1 MVGMNGDKLKV
12 AVLPADTGACGHL
25 RLIWPAEAIH
35 ELHPEWDIT
44 IYDPRN
50 VKLERGRTLRV
61 HGMDTEGL
69 DLLVTQRV
77 GTATVAD
84 LCASIRATGAAVL
97 MDVDDAMWC
106 LDPDN
111 TAYGSWNGLRG
122 GAHWERTDRAASNA
136 DLVTVTTSALAARY
150 STHTPAAVLP
160 NRIPRMALDA
170 RRPKQSST
178 PPVAGWA
185 GLLAT
190 HPHDPDVIGDALKIA
205 VSRGLVSAGVI
216 GDGYRT
222 GKVWG
227 VPVRTFQVARLGMEY
242 FRRLAMF
249 DIGLVPLDLEGSS
262 AEFNSAKSSLKAL
275 EYAATGS
282 AVIASPSPANIEF
295 AREVPIRLAAT
306 PGEWLEHLTEL
317 SNPIV
322 RMDQIES
329 QTRALREHGWV
340 LQDRA
345 ADWAQAWMMAIENRR
360 RDDR

>member
-1 MVGMNGDKLKV
+1 MNGDKKLKV
-12 AVLPADTGACGHL
+12 AILPADTGACGHC
-25 RLIWPAEAIH
+25 RLIWPAESVAA
-35 ELHPEWDIT
+35 LHPDWDIT
-44 IYDPRN
+44 IYDPRR
-50 VKLERGRTLRV
+50 VRLERGKSV
-61 HGMDTEGL
+61 KAHGMDTDGL

-77 GTATVAD
+77 GTPGVAD
-84 LCASIRATGAAVL
+84 LCRSLREQGVAIA
-97 MDVDDAMWC
+97 MDVDDAVWC

-111 TAYGSWNGLRG
+111 TAYASWNGQRG
-122 GAHWERTDRAASNA
+122 ATHWEHTDRAAAAA
-136 DLVTVTTSALAARY
+136 DLVTVTTSALADRY
-150 STHTPAAVLP
+150 SRSTPAVVLP

-170 RRPKQSST
+170 RRPRT
-178 PPVAGWA
+178 TPHPPVAAWA

-205 VSRGLVSAGVI
+205 VSRGLVQAGVL

-227 VPVRTFQVARLGMEY
+227 VPVKTYRMTRLGMDY
-242 FRRLAMF
+242 YRHLAMF

-262 AEFNSAKSSLKAL
+262 AEFNRAKSSLKAL

-295 AREVPIRLAAT
+295 ARDVPIRLAAT

-317 SNPIV
+317 SDPFV
-322 RMDQIES
+322 RQQQVS
-329 QTRALREHGWV
+329 AQFSGLAEHGWV

-345 ADWAQAWMMAIENRR
+345 ADWAHAWMYAVIERR
-360 RDDR
+360 RGSS